1 MLYLNKLHFF
11 SLVFSFF
18 PLFSFFSLSIFCRGI
33 MSSNSVCLNFRSSAK
48 YNVGFCWY
56 DEWQSLLQALKCYTM
71 IAICKIKNF
80 PFASKITGL
89 KNVDFKTPQWNNGCW
104 WIFFPPH
111 TRFFMLCRIPWIKFH
126 LKYAFVMQTK
136 LLFKSSHQTAT
147 QRNSRDESSSFY
159 FQHHFYYKKSAL
171 KMCTNQRFHS
181 EDVRTHAYVNYE
193 KKFSDFAV
201 SPE

>member
-1 MLYLNKLHFF
+1 
-11 SLVFSFF
+11 
-18 PLFSFFSLSIFCRGI
+18 

-104 WIFFPPH
+104 WIFFSPH
-111 TRFFMLCRIPWIKFH
+111 THFFMLRRITWIKFH

-147 QRNSRDESSSFY
+147 RRNSREKSCSFIFIIIFTIKNLLWKCAQTNVFIVKMY
-159 FQHHFYYKKSAL
+159 TLIRELWKKSSVISL
-171 KMCTNQRFHS
+171 FHQSKHLSANILVS
-181 EDVRTHAYVNYE
+181 EI
-193 KKFSDFAV
+193 S
-201 SPE
+201 SW